1 MAQKD
6 ITEKL
11 LEDYEDVFAD
21 IVNVLLFQGKTQ
33 IRADRLEDASERSQ
47 YKADDTRLHEQERD
61 VAKFWRDGKLRIALV
76 GLENQTRA
84 DPDMPLRVISYDG
97 AAYRSQ
103 LLKGPGEKYPA
114 VTLVLYYGSSHWNGP
129 RTLHERIPVPEALKE
144 HCSDYRINLFE
155 IAFLP
160 EEQIQQFQSDF
171 RIVADFFRQ
180 QRVYGDYI
188 PDQRTIRHV
197 DAVLKF
203 LSVFT
208 DDERFSEAARV
219 FQAEKKEE
227 TTMTKVLDRVENRG
241 IQKGMQEG
249 IQKGIQRGITET
261 KLQLYQAMRNRGLS
275 EQEALAFAESVA
287 EKAAQALRER
297 E

>member
-1 MAQKD
+1 MVMKAVGAYKRS
-6 ITEKL
+6 
-11 LEDYEDVFAD
+11 
-21 IVNVLLFQGKTQ
+21 VNVLLFQGKNQ
-33 IRADRLEDASERSQ
+33 IRADSLEEASERSQ
-47 YKADDTRLHEQERD
+47 YKADDTR
-61 VAKFWRDGKLRIALV
+61 
-76 GLENQTRA
+76 
-84 DPDMPLRVISYDG
+84 
-97 AAYRSQ
+97 
-103 LLKGPGEKYPA
+103 
-114 VTLVLYYGSSHWNGP
+114 
-129 RTLHERIPVPEALKE
+129 LHERIPVPEALKE

-241 IQKGMQEG
+241 IQKG
-249 IQKGIQRGITET
+249 IQRGIMET

>member
-1 MAQKD
+1 M
-6 ITEKL
+6 
-11 LEDYEDVFAD
+11 
-21 IVNVLLFQGKTQ
+21 
-33 IRADRLEDASERSQ
+33 
-47 YKADDTRLHEQERD
+47 
-61 VAKFWRDGKLRIALV
+61 
-76 GLENQTRA
+76 
-84 DPDMPLRVISYDG
+84 
-97 AAYRSQ
+97 
-103 LLKGPGEKYPA
+103 
-114 VTLVLYYGSSHWNGP
+114 
-129 RTLHERIPVPEALKE
+129 
-144 HCSDYRINLFE
+144 
-155 IAFLP
+155 
-160 EEQIQQFQSDF
+160 
-171 RIVADFFRQ
+171 ADFFRQ

-208 DDERFSEAARV
+208 DDERFSEAARG

-227 TTMTKVLDRVENRG
+227 TTITKVLDRVENR
-241 IQKGMQEG
+241 G

>member
-6 ITEKL
+6 VSEKL

-21 IVNVLLFQGKTQ
+21 IVNVLLFQGNTQ
-33 IRADRLEDASERSQ
+33 VRADSLEDASERSQ

-61 VAKFWRDGKLRIALV
+61 VAKFWKEGKLRIALV
-76 GLENQTRA
+76 GLENQTQE
-84 DPDMPLRVISYDG
+84 DLDMPLRVISYDG

-103 LLKGPGEKYPA
+103 LLKRAVEKYPA
-114 VTLVLYYGSSHWNGP
+114 ITLILYYGSSRWSGP

-144 HCSDYRINLFE
+144 YCSDYRINLFE
-155 IAFLP
+155 IAFLS
-160 EEQIQQFQSDF
+160 EGQIQQFQSDF

-180 QRVYGDYI
+180 QRVHRDYI
-188 PDQRTIRHV
+188 PDQKTIRHV

-208 DDERFSEAARV
+208 DDERFAEAARV
-219 FQAEKKEE
+219 LQAEKEEE
-227 TTMTKVLDRVENRG
+227 TTMSKVLDQVENRG
-241 IQKGMQEG
+241 IE
-249 IQKGIQRGITET
+249 KGIEKGIKRGITET

-275 EQEALAFAESVA
+275 EQEALTFAESVA
-287 EKAAQALRER
+287 EKAAQALQGQTKQG
-297 E
+297 